1 MHVGASRVDTS
12 VRVDTRHPRAH
23 AAGVRAITRRIVALV
38 LMAALAVV
46 GGGLQAATLAAPAA
60 PMPCCHESA
69 DCAMPAMAPER
80 VHPTTALAQP
90 MLAHAMLALPADCC
104 AVAPA
109 GAPAPQATAS
119 TVVAPSDQSVTPT
132 ELPAFFAPLRTTR
145 PPLVAAP
152 PGAHVARHLLLTVV
166 RL

>member
-1 MHVGASRVDTS
+1 M
-12 VRVDTRHPRAH
+12 
-23 AAGVRAITRRIVALV
+23 RAITRRIVALV

-60 PMPCCHESA
+60 PMACCHESA
-69 DCAMPAMAPER
+69 DCAMPAMASER
-80 VHPTTALAQP
+80 AQPTAAVAHHVASALADI
-90 MLAHAMLALPADCC
+90 ADCC

-109 GAPAPQATAS
+109 EAPAPQATAS

-132 ELPAFFAPLRTTR
+132 ALPDFFAPLRTTQ
-145 PPLVAAP
+145 PPPVAAP
-152 PGAHVARHLLLTVV
+152 PGLHVARHLLLAVF